1 MARTRSS
8 RSHIPPVAAR
18 GSVRTGVDVLAR
30 AGVDSVEGMNG
41 RPELRLGIT
50 DVAPVVSCGT
60 LSARAVVGEHL
71 PVTATVFREGHDAV
85 AANVVWEPADGASSA
100 PFRRMERYGDQPDR
114 WLATVVPDR
123 EGTWTFCV
131 EAWSDPLATWR
142 HAVEVKVEAGQG
154 PDELANDLEEGARL
168 LDRVAAEADEADGE
182 YASAAAAAAA
192 ALRDTSRAL
201 TARIAPALTASLQ
214 RYLHDHPV
222 RELVTRSPRYEVWV
236 DRPRALYGSWYEFFP
251 RSEGPV
257 VGGTPTHGT
266 FATAADRLPAIADM
280 GFDVVYLPP
289 IHPIGTVNR
298 KGPNTPQFPG
308 GNPHEIAPED
318 VGSPWAIGSAEGGHD
333 AVHPQLGTMDDF
345 KAFVARTQE
354 LGMEVALD
362 FALQAAPDHPWVQAH
377 PEWFT
382 TKPDGTIAYAE
393 NPPKKYQDIYPINFD
408 NDPEGLYAE
417 CLRVIRVW
425 VDAGV
430 RIFRVD
436 NPHTKPLNFW
446 HWLIWEVKRTHPDV
460 LFLAEAFTRP
470 AMMHQLARIGFTQ
483 SYTYFTWR
491 TEREELED
499 YGRELAAS
507 AHYMRPNFFV
517 NTPDILHESL
527 QFGGPPMFRI
537 RAVLAAMM
545 SPTWGVYSGFELFEH
560 VAVRPGSEEY
570 HESEKYRLRP
580 RDWAAAEASGRSL
593 APYLRRLNEIRRA
606 HPALHQLRTL
616 HFHQTD
622 NPNLLCFSKSDPG
635 SSDAVLVVVNL
646 SSQHTQIGTTSLD
659 MPALGL
665 DWHER
670 FSVTDEITGVSYDWG
685 QFNYVELDP
694 YREPAHV
701 FGLRF
706 ARPVRFPPPVA

>member
-1 MARTRSS
+1 MT
-8 RSHIPPVAAR
+8 
-18 GSVRTGVDVLAR
+18 
-30 AGVDSVEGMNG
+30 G
-41 RPELRLGIT
+41 RPDLRLGIS
-50 DVAPVVSCGT
+50 DVAPVVSCGAF
-60 LSARAVVGEHL
+60 SSRAVVGEHL
-71 PVTATVFREGHDAV
+71 PITATVFREGHDAV
-85 AANVVWEPADGASSA
+85 AANVVWTPPGDDGTP
-100 PFRRMERYGDQPDR
+100 PFVRMAKLPPEPDR

-123 EGTWTFCV
+123 EGLWSFVV
-131 EAWSDPLATWR
+131 EAWSDPLATWH
-142 HAVEVKVEAGQG
+142 HAVEVKVAAGQG
-154 PDELANDLEEGARL
+154 ADELANDLEEGARL
-168 LDRVAAEADEADGE
+168 LDRVAAEADGE
-182 YASAAAAAAA
+182 HRDRVAAAAA
-192 ALRDTSRAL
+192 ALRDTSQEL
-201 TARIAPALTASLQ
+201 TVRIAPALAAGLQ
-214 RYLHDHPV
+214 QYLHDHPV

-236 DRPRALYGSWYEFFP
+236 DRPAALYGSWYEFFP

-257 VGGTPTHGT
+257 VGGRPTHGT
-266 FATAADRLPAIADM
+266 FATAQDRLPAIADM

-289 IHPIGTVNR
+289 IHPIGKVNR
-298 KGPNTPQFPG
+298 KGPNSAHFPG
-308 GNPHEIAPED
+308 GNPTDVGPDE

-333 AVHPQLGTMDDF
+333 AVHPQLGTMEDF
-345 KAFVARTQE
+345 TAFVARTRE

-362 FALQAAPDHPWVQAH
+362 FALQAAPDHPWVEAH

-408 NDPEGLYAE
+408 NDPEGIYAE

-425 VDAGV
+425 MDAGV

-446 HWLIWEVKRTHPDV
+446 HWLIWEVKKTDPDV

-470 AMMHQLARIGFTQ
+470 AMMHQLAKLGFTQ

-491 TEREELED
+491 TERGELEE
-499 YGRELAAS
+499 YGRELAS
-507 AHYMRPNFFV
+507 NAHYMRPNFFV

-527 QFGGPPMFRI
+527 QYGGPPMFKI

-570 HESEKYRLRP
+570 HDSEKYQLRP

-606 HPALHQLRTL
+606 HPALQQLRTL
-616 HFHQTD
+616 RFHTVD
-622 NPNLLCFSKSDPG
+622 NPNLICFSKTDPG
-635 SSDAVLVVVNL
+635 SQDAVIVVVNL
-646 SSQHTQIGTTSLD
+646 SSHHTQVGTTALD
-659 MPALGL
+659 LPALGL

-670 FSVTDEITGVSYDWG
+670 FGVTDELTGAGYDWG
-685 QFNYVELDP
+685 QFNYLELDP

-701 FGLRF
+701 FAVTF
-706 ARPVRFPPPVA
+706 PRPVQFPPPVA

>member
-1 MARTRSS
+1 MT
-8 RSHIPPVAAR
+8 
-18 GSVRTGVDVLAR
+18 
-30 AGVDSVEGMNG
+30 G
-41 RPELRLGIT
+41 RPDLRLGIT
-50 DVAPVVSCGT
+50 DAAPVVSCGSF
-60 LSARAVVGEHL
+60 SARAVVGEQV
-71 PVTATVFREGHDAV
+71 PITATVFREGHDAV
-85 AANVVWEPADGASSA
+85 AANVVWTPPDGAA
-100 PFRRMERYGDQPDR
+100 GPGDGGPLLRMERYGEEPDR
-114 WLATVVPDR
+114 WLAVVTPDR
-123 EGTWTFCV
+123 EGRWTFCI
-131 EAWSDPLATWR
+131 EAWSDPLATWH
-142 HAVEVKVEAGQG
+142 HAVEVKVAAGQG
-154 PDELANDLEEGARL
+154 AEDLANDLEEGARL
-168 LDRVAAEADEADGE
+168 IDRVAAEAPAEHREALTA
-182 YASAAAAAAA
+182 ASA
-192 ALRDTSRAL
+192 ALRDGSLEL
-201 TARIAPALTASLQ
+201 TARVAPAMAAGLQ
-214 RYLHDHPV
+214 QVLHDHPV
-222 RELVTRSPRYEVWV
+222 RELVTPTQRYEVWV
-236 DRPRALYGSWYEFFP
+236 DRPRALFGSWYEFFP

-266 FATAADRLPAIADM
+266 FATAAERLPAIADM

-289 IHPIGTVNR
+289 VHPIGSVNR

-308 GNPHEIAPED
+308 GNPYEVTPED

-345 KAFVARTQE
+345 RAFVARTRE
-354 LGMEVALD
+354 LGMEIALD
-362 FALQAAPDHPWVQAH
+362 LALQAAPDHPWVQSH

-417 CLRVIRVW
+417 VLRVVRVW
-425 VDAGV
+425 MDAGV

-446 HWLIWEVKRTHPDV
+446 HWLIWEVKRTDPDV

-470 AMMHQLARIGFTQ
+470 PMMHQLARIGFTQ

-491 TEREELED
+491 TERTELEE

-527 QFGGPPMFRI
+527 QYGGPPMFKI
-537 RAVLAAMM
+537 RAVLASMM
-545 SPTWGVYSGFELFEH
+545 SPTWGVYSGFELYEH

-570 HESEKYRLRP
+570 LDSEKYVLRP
-580 RDWAAAEASGRSL
+580 RDWAGAEAAGRSL
-593 APYLRRLNEIRRA
+593 APYLQRLNEVRRA
-606 HPALHQLRTL
+606 HPALQQLRSL
-616 HFHQTD
+616 QFHPMD
-622 NPNLLCFSKSDPG
+622 NPNLICWSKSDPATG
-635 SSDAVLVVVNL
+635 DVVLVVVNL
-646 SSQHTQIGTTSLD
+646 SSHHTQIGTTALD
-659 MPALGL
+659 MPSIGL

-670 FSVTDEITGVSYDWG
+670 FSVTDEITGARYDWG

-701 FGLRF
+701 FSVEFG
-706 ARPVRFPPPVA
+706 RPVQLPPPVS